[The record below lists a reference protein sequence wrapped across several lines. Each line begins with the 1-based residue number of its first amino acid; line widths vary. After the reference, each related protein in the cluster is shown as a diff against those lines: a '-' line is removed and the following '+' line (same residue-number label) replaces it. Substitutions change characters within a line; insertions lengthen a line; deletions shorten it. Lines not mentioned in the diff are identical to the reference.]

1 MPGQGSVEDVMRS
14 LNFAQDV
21 SKQIKEANYQMD
33 RIELKR
39 LLAEMTA
46 AVASSK
52 MELSLLQGVCEAR
65 DAELIRLN
73 EALVYRGN
81 LRRRGDGYY
90 KTLDGR
96 PYGQPYCSY
105 CWEHDNKLLHL
116 HSRILSKDV
125 RICPCCKNEYQAIRT
140 PYLEAEGYSV

>member
-1 MPGQGSVEDVMRS
+1 MPGQGTVEDVVRC

-21 SKQIKEANYQMD
+21 GKQIKAAGYQLEKADM
-33 RIELKR
+33 KM
-39 LLAEMTA
+39 LLADLTA
-46 AVASSK
+46 AVASAK

-65 DAELIRLN
+65 DAELIRMN
-73 EALVYRGN
+73 EVLVFKGN

-105 CWEHDNKLLHL
+105 CWEGSQKLLHL
-116 HSRILSKDV
+116 HSKILSRDV
-125 RICPCCKNEYQAIRT
+125 RVCPGCKNEYQAART
-140 PYLEAEGYSV
+140 PYLEADGLMV

>member
-1 MPGQGSVEDVMRS
+1 MPGQGTVEDVLRS

-21 SKQIKEANYQMD
+21 GKQIKDADYRLD
-33 RIELKR
+33 KTELKQ
-39 LLAEMTA
+39 LLAELTA
-46 AVASSK
+46 AIASSK

-73 EALVYRGN
+73 EMLVYKGN

-105 CWEHDNKLLHL
+105 CWENGQKLLHL
-116 HSRILSKDV
+116 HNRILSKEV
-125 RICPCCKNEYQAIRT
+125 RVCPGCKNEYQAART
-140 PYLEAEGYSV
+140 PYLEADGIVL